1 MYIFNSYNAFHQL
14 IWPKVTIDLWVF
26 IEFVFPPV
34 KLLNQ
39 MEPNF
44 ADVILMEK
52 EIQIYT
58 DGV

>member
-1 MYIFNSYNAFHQL
+1 MVSRG
-14 IWPKVTIDLWVF
+14 VF
-26 IEFVFPPV
+26 IEFLFPPV

-39 MEPNF
+39 IEPNF